1 MKVKMLLVAEM
12 EVEGEEPVQ
21 EAQDKL
27 DEFREATKPSQEYGI
42 TLSRAQLPELEGFV
56 AARTNCLTES

>member
-1 MKVKMLLVAEM
+1 MKVKLLLVAEM
-12 EVEGEEPVQ
+12 EVEGEEPSQ

-27 DEFREATKPSQEYGI
+27 DAFREAIQPGQEYGI

-56 AARTNCLTES
+56 AAQTNCLAEG